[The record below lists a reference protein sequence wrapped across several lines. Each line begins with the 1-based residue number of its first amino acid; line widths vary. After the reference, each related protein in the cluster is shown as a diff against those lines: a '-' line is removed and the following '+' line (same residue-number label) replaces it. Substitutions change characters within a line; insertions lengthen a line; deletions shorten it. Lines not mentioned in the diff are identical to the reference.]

1 MSAGSITRMLAQSSE
16 IILRWSDTPFA
27 PARESLVEL
36 VDSDGA
42 EPLVRGPFRIGEDTP
57 VTLVAKG
64 YMVNGI
70 VRFCRA
76 DKQSYLITV
85 STYGISEQQT
95 EAAHFRDPGALAV
108 DDFLTEEEEAKILE
122 SLQDSFRS
130 QMRRTALRTAFFLR
144 ALTQL
149 RTPAAAFFAMP
160 CRSSLGCSCC

>member
-1 MSAGSITRMLAQSSE
+1 MSAGSITRLLAQSGE

-36 VDSDGA
+36 VDSDDA
-42 EPLVRGPFRIGEDTP
+42 EPLVRAPFRIGEDTP
-57 VTLVAKG
+57 VTLVAKS
-64 YMVNGI
+64 YTVNGI

-85 STYGISEQQT
+85 STYGISEQQS

-108 DDFLTEEEEAKILE
+108 DDFLTEEEEAKLLE

-130 QMRRTALRTAFFLR
+130 QVRNSVVPTTFLLR

-149 RTPAAAFFAMP
+149 WDHAAAFAIP
-160 CRSSLGCSCC
+160 SPARLGYSGC